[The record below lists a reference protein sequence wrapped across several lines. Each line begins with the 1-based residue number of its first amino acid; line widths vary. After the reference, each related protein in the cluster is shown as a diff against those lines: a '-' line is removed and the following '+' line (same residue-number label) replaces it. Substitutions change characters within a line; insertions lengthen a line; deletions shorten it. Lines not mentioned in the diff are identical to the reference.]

1 MQRWILGGCY
11 PKGDGETSVEV
22 VGGVCFI
29 VFFNFVIIII
39 IIIIIILGGEVNL
52 ADRDESGRCCL

>member
-11 PKGDGETSVEV
+11 PKGDGKTSVEV

-29 VFFNFVIIII
+29 VFIYQWD
-39 IIIIIILGGEVNL
+39 GGGGGGGGGANL
-52 ADRDESGRCCL
+52 VDRDESGRCCL